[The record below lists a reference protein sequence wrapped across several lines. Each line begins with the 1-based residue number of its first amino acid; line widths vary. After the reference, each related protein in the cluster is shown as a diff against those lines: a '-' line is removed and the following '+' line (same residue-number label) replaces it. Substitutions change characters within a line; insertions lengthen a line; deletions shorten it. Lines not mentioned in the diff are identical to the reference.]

1 MSMVTERVSAKT
13 GETLVCPPQSSL
25 CLFKDLLSNLSTLL
39 VFLTEHDDLNAT
51 LADNNILVKEE
62 RVKAEGEDW
71 SEVAGDASDDGAVV
85 DGQTAAG
92 ELVRVELLTGQLKD
106 IERVRA
112 EVQLCLTDP
121 SKNVIEKYLRPTCS
135 I

>member
-1 MSMVTERVSAKT
+1 MVTERVFAKT
-13 GETLVCPPQSSL
+13 GETLVCPPPLSL
-25 CLFKDLLSNLSTLL
+25 CLFKDLLANLSTLL

-71 SEVAGDASDDGAVV
+71 SEVAGDASDDGAVA

-92 ELVRVELLTGQLKD
+92 ELVRVELLTGQPQD
-106 IERVRA
+106 IERVRT
-112 EVQLCLTDP
+112 EVQICLTDP